1 MARQSHKM
9 FQRFMYWFRP
19 QQFGQDFIEYSH
31 RESFKTYIYPNLMCI
46 GPCFILIT
54 EE

>member
-19 QQFGQDFIEYSH
+19 QQFGQDFIQYSH
-31 RESFKTYIYPNLMCI
+31 RESFKTYIHPNMTSKGQCI
-46 GPCFILIT
+46 TLIT